1 LDNNNSLKSQSNI
14 LPTNLLTKYLIV
26 FNPLPSKKRQQIINL
41 VKQTL
46 IQKNTD
52 FDFYPT
58 DSLLSVNQAYFA
70 ANIAQYTD
78 VIVIGGDGTL
88 HCVIN
93 CLPIG
98 TDIRVGLVP
107 AGTGNDFSRMWYG
120 RNNKNIQ
127 YILDVVTSN
136 TTQFISLGEC
146 VFDEKNEHNQYQARR
161 LFHNVMGTGFD
172 SQLSKALRHNKGTF
186 KGLTY
191 LLAAIKNVP
200 FYQERSSSFVI
211 GGITHKYENLITAF
225 ANGQYFGG
233 GLKVA
238 PTANPLSDQLDI
250 IQVGKYPLLVK
261 LKLIVLLSLGKHVA
275 AKQVAYTTTN
285 TTSFIDSVGLD
296 LQADGEYIGQSPC
309 SISVIESAINL
320 KK

>member
-1 LDNNNSLKSQSNI
+1 MDNNNSPKSQSNI
-14 LPTNLLTKYLIV
+14 LPTNPLTKYLIV
-26 FNPLPSKKRQQIINL
+26 YNPLGNRKRQQILNL

-52 FDFYPT
+52 FDCFPT
-58 DSLLSVNQAYFA
+58 DSLLSINQAYFA
-70 ANIAQYTD
+70 ANINQYSD

-93 CLPIG
+93 CMPIG
-98 TDIRVGLVP
+98 TGIRVGLVP

-120 RNNKNIQ
+120 RNSKNIQ
-127 YILDVVTSN
+127 YILNVVTSN
-136 TTQFISLGEC
+136 TTQVISLGEC
-146 VFDEKNEHNQYQARR
+146 VFNEKNELNQYQARR

-172 SQLSKALRHNKGTF
+172 SQLSKALRHNKGKF
-186 KGLTY
+186 KGLSY

-211 GGITHKYENLITAF
+211 DGISQEYKNLITAF

-238 PTANPLSDQLDI
+238 PKANPLSNQLDVV
-250 IQVGKYPLLVK
+250 QVGKYPLMVK
-261 LKLIVLLSLGKHVA
+261 LKLIILLSLGKHVA
-275 AKQVAYTTTN
+275 AKQVTYTITN
-285 TTSFIDSVGLD
+285 TTSVIDSVGLD

-309 SISVIESAINL
+309 SISVIENAIKL
-320 KK
+320 KR